1 MKKLFTGVLAGIL
14 VFGLVI
20 CTGCGN
26 QKDPF
31 SKWNKD
37 AASLK
42 VLQTFVEDVTDEK
55 SEDFVPGEDRIAVFD
70 MDGTLYGEKAPIY
83 VEWWMYAYRV
93 LEDPSYQATEAQ
105 KKTGEKIVKAAET
118 GEIPK
123 ELEEEHATAQAQ
135 VFAGMTLAEYD
146 RYVKDFIAGKAVGFG
161 DLCLNQMWY
170 QPMIE
175 VVDYLTDHG
184 FTVYICSGTDR
195 FMVRSM
201 AEGVFKDV
209 PENQIIGMDVNL
221 EATNQDGKDGLD
233 YEYSKMDEVVRGDE
247 LLVKNVKANKVSQI
261 AQEIGKQPILSFGNS
276 SGDASMALC
285 VTTDNPYKNAAFML
299 IADDSERENGNP
311 VKAEELKQKWEDFGW
326 NVISMKNDFATIYGE
341 GIIFDGNK

>member
-1 MKKLFTGVLAGIL
+1 MKKRFTGILLAIL
-14 VFGLVI
+14 LVCVPM

-31 SKWNKD
+31 SKWNKN

-42 VLQTFVEDVTDEK
+42 ALQTFVEDVTNEK
-55 SEDFVPGEDRIAVFD
+55 SSDFVPEEDRIAVFD

-93 LEDPSYQATEAQ
+93 LEDPACQATEAQ
-105 KKTGEKIVKAAET
+105 KKVGEKIMKAVET
-118 GEIPK
+118 GKIPE
-123 ELEEEHATAQAQ
+123 ELEEEHANAQAE
-135 VFAGMTLAEYD
+135 VFAGMTLEEYD
-146 RYVKDFIAGKAVGFG
+146 RYVKDFIAGKAIGFG

-175 VVDYLTDHG
+175 VVDYLTDHA

-201 AEGVFKDV
+201 AEGMFKDL
-209 PENQIIGMDVNL
+209 PADRIIGMDVTL
-221 EATNQDGKDGLD
+221 EGSEQDRADGLD
-233 YEYSKMDEVVRGDE
+233 YEYTRKDQVIRGDE
-247 LLVKNVKANKVSQI
+247 LLVKNVKANKVAQM
-261 AQEIGKQPILSFGNS
+261 AQEIGRKPILSFGNS
-276 SGDASMALC
+276 SGDTSMAMY
-285 VTTDNPYKNAAFML
+285 VTTDNPYKSDAFML
-299 IADDSERENGNP
+299 IADDTERENGNP
-311 VKAEELKQKWEDFGW
+311 EKAAELKQKWNDFGW

-341 GIIFDGNK
+341 GITFDGNK